1 MPAGADIL
9 PASNFVNFVASFSEK
24 ELKRLMKINV
34 YNIEFY
40 QILNTYYKQLFLNH
54 NKYNCSLFYCQLHK
68 DVVPIAFQTIK
79 N

>member
-1 MPAGADIL
+1 
-9 PASNFVNFVASFSEK
+9 
-24 ELKRLMKINV
+24 MKINV